1 MKNAGYKE
9 KLVYKEEKEKE
20 TKQKRRR
27 KVIWFNP
34 PYSANVKTNVAAK
47 FLSII
52 DKYFKN
58 TNLRK
63 CFKISNVKVSYSCMG
78 NMESIIAGHNRK
90 IIKQKSEKTAAH

>member
-1 MKNAGYKE
+1 MKSLHYEEALKNAGYKE
-9 KLVYKEEKEKE
+9 KLVYKGDKE
-20 TKQKRRR
+20 QKAKRKKRR

-52 DKYFKN
+52 DKHVKN

-63 CFKISNVKVSYSCMG
+63 YFDIQM
-78 NMESIIAGHNRK
+78 
-90 IIKQKSEKTAAH
+90 

>member
-1 MKNAGYKE
+1 MKSPPYEEALKNAGYKE

-52 DKYFKN
+52 DKHVKN

-63 CFKISNVKVSYSCMG
+63 YFDIQM
-78 NMESIIAGHNRK
+78 
-90 IIKQKSEKTAAH
+90 